1 MATKRRSVRERK
13 LPQNYF
19 KDSSSEEEGEDDNV
33 KAAKQK
39 LKQMINEDSDA
50 ESDFEKEIEKM
61 ESSDE
66 SVESGDDAD
75 NITGAVKKKDK
86 NSFCLSESDSSD
98 DEAQHEKMKSKQNI
112 NIFLRQESFNL
123 EEDGLEEGS
132 QKLLALAGNLNRI
145 NDVWKE
151 SSSTSTKKKEV
162 PKKGKEKKRKSAE
175 VFETVK
181 KPKREKEIPSLDS
194 ISKLLAQGEGVDE
207 HANFTSD
214 EEMKEPILPKN
225 GVEITV
231 PVPEHMRKRKKK
243 EFDMAAYIKRELARG
258 ERELAAVCHKVDYIT
273 ISLIILNI
281 FNLNN
286 KYYYYI

>member
-1 MATKRRSVRERK
+1 M
-13 LPQNYF
+13 
-19 KDSSSEEEGEDDNV
+19 G
-33 KAAKQK
+33 KQK

-98 DEAQHEKMKSKQNI
+98 DEAQHEKMKSEQNI

-145 NDVWKE
+145 ND
-151 SSSTSTKKKEV
+151 
-162 PKKGKEKKRKSAE
+162 
-175 VFETVK
+175 
-181 KPKREKEIPSLDS
+181 
-194 ISKLLAQGEGVDE
+194 
-207 HANFTSD
+207 
-214 EEMKEPILPKN
+214 
-225 GVEITV
+225 
-231 PVPEHMRKRKKK
+231 
-243 EFDMAAYIKRELARG
+243 
-258 ERELAAVCHKVDYIT
+258 
-273 ISLIILNI
+273 
-281 FNLNN
+281 
-286 KYYYYI
+286 